1 MARTRHTRIL
11 ILGGGFGGVYTA
23 MTLEKRFRRDANVDI
38 TLVSKENYLVFQP
51 MLPEVISGSVGL
63 LDVLT
68 PLRRLCPRTTLYTR
82 TIESIDLDTKR
93 VTAPAGFGSRQS
105 SLEYDHLVLALGNV
119 TSFVGQ
125 PGLAEHALPF
135 KDLGDALRLRNH
147 VIHVL
152 EDADIE
158 RDPAVRQ
165 ALLTF
170 VVAGGG
176 FSGVEVVAALNDF
189 VRQGVKNFR
198 HIQPADLRV
207 ILLHSGGRLLPELP
221 ESLAQFAQGILGKRG
236 VAVRLNTRLHGAT
249 AEAALLV
256 GGERLPTRTLV
267 STVPTAPNPL
277 VSVLP
282 VPKER
287 GRIVVN
293 EHLEVPGY
301 PGVWAVGD
309 GAWVLD
315 AKTGEPCPPTAQHAI
330 RQARCAGENIHA
342 TVRGTAR
349 RAFSFTAL
357 GKLGS
362 LGHHA
367 AVAEIHGVKLTG
379 CVAWWLWRAIYLL
392 KLPGLDRKVRVVT
405 GWLLDLIWPPDMV
418 QLKTDRACTMRREHY
433 EPHEVICREGDRGDW
448 LYIIMG
454 GELEVVKHVSDQG
467 ELLYRRLGAGECFG
481 EIALVTHSPRT
492 ATVRSCTA
500 VDVIAL
506 DRDAFGALFATFP
519 PLRAFFE
526 QLTASRLATPPYAWG
541 TPARLDTA
549 DLTTLL
555 RSLTD
560 SGHELAQGAYSPV
573 DPPVALTQ
581 TGSYPAWEDTNQIWA
596 NIGAQGRGESAE
608 ATLSPHSQRFMEEIW
623 VEEAVYQL
631 S

>member
-1 MARTRHTRIL
+1 MARTRPTRIL

-23 MTLEKRFRRDANVDI
+23 MTLEKRFRSDANVDI
-38 TLVSKENYLVFQP
+38 ALVSKENYLVFQP
-51 MLPEVISGSVGL
+51 LLPEVLSGSIGL
-63 LDVLT
+63 CDVIT

-93 VTAPAGFGSRQS
+93 VTAPGEFGSRQS
-105 SLEYDHLVLALGNV
+105 CLEYDHLVLALGNV

-135 KDLGDALRLRNH
+135 KDFSDALRLRNH
-147 VIHVL
+147 VLHVL
-152 EDADIE
+152 EEADIE

-176 FSGVEVVAALNDF
+176 FSGVEVVAALNDL
-189 VRQGVKNFR
+189 VRQSVKHFR
-198 HIQPADLRV
+198 HIQPTDLRV
-207 ILLHSGGRLLPELP
+207 ILLHSGERLLPELP
-221 ESLAQFAQGILGKRG
+221 ASLAQFAQRSLAKRG
-236 VAVRLNTRLHGAT
+236 VALRLQTRLQGAT

-277 VSVLP
+277 VAVLP
-282 VPKER
+282 VPQER

-309 GAWVLD
+309 GAWVRD
-315 AKTGEPCPPTAQHAI
+315 TTTGEPCPPTAQHAI

-342 TVRGTAR
+342 TVRGIARHAFAFTAR
-349 RAFSFTAL
+349 

-362 LGHHA
+362 LGHRA
-367 AVAEIHGVKLTG
+367 AVAEIQGVQLSG
-379 CVAWWLWRAIYLL
+379 CVAWWLWRALYLL

-405 GWLLDLIWPPDMV
+405 GWLFDLILPHDMV
-418 QLKTDRACTMRREHY
+418 QLKTNRACTMRREHY

-448 LYIIMG
+448 LYIIVK
-454 GELEVVKHVSDQG
+454 GELEVVKRVSDQG

-481 EIALVTHSPRT
+481 EIALMTNRPRT
-492 ATVRSCTA
+492 ATVRSRTA
-500 VDVIAL
+500 VDVMAL

-526 QLTASRLATPPYAWG
+526 QLTTSRLARPPLAWG
-541 TPARLDTA
+541 TPASLATA
-549 DLTTLL
+549 DLTIP
-555 RSLTD
+555 SCELTD
-560 SGHELAQGAYSPV
+560 GDHAWATEAYSQVAPLVALAQMGPS
-573 DPPVALTQ
+573 
-581 TGSYPAWEDTNQIWA
+581 PAWEETNQI
-596 NIGAQGRGESAE
+596 
-608 ATLSPHSQRFMEEIW
+608 
-623 VEEAVYQL
+623 
-631 S
+631 

>member
-23 MTLEKRFRRDANVDI
+23 MTLEKRFRGDANVDI
-38 TLVSKENYLVFQP
+38 ALVSKENYLVFQP
-51 MLPEVISGSVGL
+51 MLPEVISGSIGL
-63 LDVLT
+63 LDVVT

-93 VTAPAGFGSRQS
+93 VTAPGGFGSRQS

-119 TSFVGQ
+119 TSFAGQ
-125 PGLAEHALPF
+125 RGLAEHALPF
-135 KDLGDALRLRNH
+135 KDLGDTLRLRNH

-152 EDADIE
+152 EEADIE
-158 RDPAVRQ
+158 RDPSVQQ

-176 FSGVEVVAALNDF
+176 FSGVEVVAALNEF
-189 VRQGVKNFR
+189 VRQSVKHFR
-198 HIQPADLRV
+198 HLKPSALRV

-221 ESLAQFAQGILGKRG
+221 ASLAQFAQGSLEKRG
-236 VAVRLNTRLHGAT
+236 VTLRLQTRLQGAT
-249 AEAALLV
+249 AEAALLA

-277 VSVLP
+277 VAVLP

-293 EHLEVPGY
+293 EHLEVREY

-330 RQARCAGENIHA
+330 HQARCAGENIHA

-349 RAFSFTAL
+349 RAFSFTAR

-367 AVAEIHGVKLTG
+367 AVAEIQGVKLTG
-379 CVAWWLWRAIYLL
+379 YMAWWLWRAIYLL

-405 GWLLDLIWPPDMV
+405 GWLFDLLWPPDIA
-418 QLKTDRACTMRREHY
+418 QLKTDRACTIRRAHY

-448 LYIIMG
+448 LYIIME
-454 GELEVVKHVSDQG
+454 GELEVVKHMSDQG
-467 ELLYRRLGAGECFG
+467 ELLYRRLGTGECFG
-481 EIALVTHSPRT
+481 EIALVTNRPRT

-500 VDVIAL
+500 VDVMAL
-506 DRDAFGALFATFP
+506 DRDAFGTLCMTFP
-519 PLRAFFE
+519 PLHAFFE
-526 QLTASRLATPPYAWG
+526 QLTASRLAMPPLAWG
-541 TPARLDTA
+541 VPARLATA
-549 DLTTLL
+549 DLTTPL
-555 RSLTD
+555 RALAD
-560 SGHELAQGAYSPV
+560 SDHALATGAYN
-573 DPPVALTQ
+573 PVAPLEALPQ
-581 TGSYPAWEDTNQIWA
+581 TGPYAAWKDIN
-596 NIGAQGRGESAE
+596 
-608 ATLSPHSQRFMEEIW
+608 
-623 VEEAVYQL
+623 
-631 S
+631 